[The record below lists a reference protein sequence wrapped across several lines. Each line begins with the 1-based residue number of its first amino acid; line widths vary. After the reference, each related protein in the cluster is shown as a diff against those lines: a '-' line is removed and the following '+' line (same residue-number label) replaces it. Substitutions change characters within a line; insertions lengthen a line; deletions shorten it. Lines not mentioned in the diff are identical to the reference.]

1 MTFENIGQLW
11 HYDHT
16 RPVSSLNLIDE
27 KELYKCNNWINIKP
41 YLATKNMS
49 KHNKRDL
56 YAEMLQE
63 LKSLVFLKQ
72 FNDNIYYFNDI
83 YYFR

>member
-1 MTFENIGQLW
+1 
-11 HYDHT
+11 
-16 RPVSSLNLIDE
+16 
-27 KELYKCNNWINIKP
+27 
-41 YLATKNMS
+41 MS